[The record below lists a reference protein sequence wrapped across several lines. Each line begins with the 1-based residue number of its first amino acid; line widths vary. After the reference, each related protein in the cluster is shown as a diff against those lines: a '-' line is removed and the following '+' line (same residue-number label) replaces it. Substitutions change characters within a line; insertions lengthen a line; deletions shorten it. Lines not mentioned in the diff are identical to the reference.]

1 MRTAMGCHV
10 FLQTTFHSRGFVS
23 MGLLSTL
30 WRGHRHC
37 NIPCKIKYLYLID
50 FFCCECLQLSPN
62 YQREKAFPGSSNSC
76 QVVRA
81 EYFHLP
87 IPIPT
92 LPISTSFFDSHGC
105 FNGSPCPVA
114 SRWIW
119 PTGSSNKRS
128 KKEVGEELGQN
139 TYSPASSLTACQR
152 LVVLL
157 N

>member
-1 MRTAMGCHV
+1 MNSCKQLSIAGA
-10 FLQTTFHSRGFVS
+10 SVS

-50 FFCCECLQLSPN
+50 FFAVVNVYSFHQIIKGKRPSQEVLTCI
-62 YQREKAFPGSSNSC
+62 SNSC
-76 QVVRA
+76 QVVHA
-81 EYFHLP
+81 EYFPLP

-105 FNGSPCPVA
+105 FNASPCPVA

-128 KKEVGEELGQN
+128 KREVGEELGQN